1 MNDFALKN
9 NIEISVPSY
18 SRKTIPSESENNK
31 SSFGKILTDSLVKVN
46 KLQKE
51 ADKASCNLVTGKET
65 DIHNTMIAIEKADV
79 SFRLMMQVRN
89 KIVAAYEEIKRMQ
102 V

>member
-1 MNDFALKN
+1 MNEFAVKN
-9 NIEISVPSY
+9 NIEISVPFHSG
-18 SRKTIPSESENNK
+18 KTISSESKNDK
-31 SSFGKILTDSLVKVN
+31 SSFGKILTDSIAEVN
-46 KLQKE
+46 KLQKK
-51 ADKASCNLVTGKET
+51 ADNASLNLVTGKET
-65 DIHNTMIAIEKADV
+65 DIHSTMIAIEKADV

>member
-18 SRKTIPSESENNK
+18 SRKTIHSESENNK
-31 SSFGKILTDSLVKVN
+31 SSFGKILTDSLVEVN

-51 ADKASCNLVTGKET
+51 ADKASSDLVTGKET
-65 DIHNTMIAIEKADV
+65 DIHNTMIAIEKADI